1 MNFSQRRIDGTGPS
15 LAYAEGGSGS
25 PVVCIGPGPSRA
37 HEIMAEGR
45 RVILFA
51 APETAQRIGAA
62 LQQLG
67 IAGFDL
73 MAHGEGAAAALQLA
87 LAQGEAVN
95 AVTLLAPAALADDP
109 RLKELKT
116 PVLALFGTTD
126 TTLPADRAGLYRTKL
141 GDCNLMFVYEAGQAI
156 DSDRPEAVAA
166 LALEFFERKDL
177 FLVNRASGL
186 TFP

>member
-1 MNFSQRRIDGTGPS
+1 MSFAQRRIDVAGRA
-15 LAYAEGGSGS
+15 LACAESGSGA

-37 HEIMAEGR
+37 HDIMAEGR

-51 APETAQRIGAA
+51 AAETAQRVGAA

-87 LAQGEAVN
+87 LAQGEAVH
-95 AVTLLAPAALADDP
+95 AIALVAPGALADDP

-116 PVLALFGTTD
+116 PILALFGTKD
-126 TTLPADRAGLYRTKL
+126 ASLPPDRAGLYRTAL
-141 GDCNLMFVYEAGQAI
+141 GDCNLMFVYEAGAAI
-156 DSDRPEAVAA
+156 DVDRPEAVASI
-166 LALEFFERKDL
+166 ALEFFERKDL
-177 FLVNRASGL
+177 FLVNRESGL